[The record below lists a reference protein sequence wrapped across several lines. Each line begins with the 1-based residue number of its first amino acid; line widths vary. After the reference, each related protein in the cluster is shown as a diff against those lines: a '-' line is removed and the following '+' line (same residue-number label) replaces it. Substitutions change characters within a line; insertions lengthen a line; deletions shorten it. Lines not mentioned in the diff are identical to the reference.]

1 MEPLTDM
8 VAAASKLYGNPNSPA
23 GPLPLAHCVSAGYS
37 LLHRLGK
44 DYGKPEFNLH
54 KITIDGAEAVIDEQV
69 EMDKPFCQLRHFKRF
84 TDDAALLEKIKK
96 QPVVLIVAPL
106 SGHYTTLLRDTVRT
120 ML

>member
-1 MEPLTDM
+1 MLYQLYETQRTWMEPLTDM
-8 VAAASKLYGNPNSPA
+8 AAAASKLYGNPNSPA
-23 GPLPLAHCVSAGYS
+23 GRLPLAHRVSAGYS

-96 QPVVLIVAPL
+96 QPEIGRAHV
-106 SGHYTTLLRDTVRT
+106 
-120 ML
+120 